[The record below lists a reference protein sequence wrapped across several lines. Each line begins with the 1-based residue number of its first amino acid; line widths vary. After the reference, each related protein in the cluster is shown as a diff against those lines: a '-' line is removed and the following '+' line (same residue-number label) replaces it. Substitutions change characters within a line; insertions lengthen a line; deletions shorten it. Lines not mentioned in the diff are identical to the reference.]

1 MTSLKHFYGVFS
13 GGGTEYLIKWLGYDD
28 PSQNTWEP
36 EENLGLC
43 RCEGS
48 IQRPIRFR
56 FNWFLFQIARMP
68 LTNLKKITKK
78 IKKIQE
84 EEKEK
89 NLIPNLIQLIS
100 RLIPALLLKP
110 VIAINLLYS
119 DWLNY
124 GKTAV
129 LSRID

>member
-1 MTSLKHFYGVFS
+1 MTSLKNFYGVFS

-119 DWLNY
+119 DWLKY
-124 GKTAV
+124 GQTAV

>member
-1 MTSLKHFYGVFS
+1 MTSLKFFYGVFS

-89 NLIPNLIQLIS
+89 NLIQNLIQLIS

-110 VIAINLLYS
+110 VIAINLFYS
-119 DWLNY
+119 DWLKY
-124 GKTAV
+124 GQTAV